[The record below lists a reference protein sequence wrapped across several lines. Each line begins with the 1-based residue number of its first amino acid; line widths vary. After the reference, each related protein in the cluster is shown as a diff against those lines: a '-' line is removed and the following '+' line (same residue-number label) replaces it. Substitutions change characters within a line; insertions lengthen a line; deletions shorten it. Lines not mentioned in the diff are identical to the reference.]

1 MRFTLMAINFVQDFR
16 GNKDQNT
23 IVFHK
28 LRTARFIRILPQS
41 WYGHVSMQME
51 FYGCPGRRII
61 LNLKQSPLPQGT
73 VIIYRQGGGGQWFLE
88 RSHSFQGE
96 RRRKVGRRLQSVE
109 RVPRKLLPMWEIIG
123 ILQSFMGGSGEHN
136 QSLPTTPPPPPPFSP
151 HQNPG
156 PLHTQK
162 KIIMI
167 IKKIEMHE
175 NNYNT
180 PQNIQPIRIQ
190 GRRYI
195 RRYYTQP
202 FHCAPQSTCRNVN
215 VENLILYFLLLH
227 FCNASDTSCM

>member
-1 MRFTLMAINFVQDFR
+1 MRFILMAINFFQDFR

-28 LRTARFIRILPQS
+28 LRTVFARFIRILPQS

-51 FYGCPGRRII
+51 FYGCPGGVSGFWRDRIVFRG
-61 LNLKQSPLPQGT
+61 K
-73 VIIYRQGGGGQWFLE
+73 
-88 RSHSFQGE
+88 

-136 QSLPTTPPPPPPFSP
+136 QSLPTTPLPPSSLFP

-156 PLHTQK
+156 PLNTQK

-167 IKKIEMHE
+167 TKKIEIHE
-175 NNYNT
+175 IIIT
-180 PQNIQPIRIQ
+180 CHRIYSQ
-190 GRRYI
+190 
-195 RRYYTQP
+195 
-202 FHCAPQSTCRNVN
+202 
-215 VENLILYFLLLH
+215 
-227 FCNASDTSCM
+227 

>member
-1 MRFTLMAINFVQDFR
+1 MRFTLIAINFIQDFR

-28 LRTARFIRILPQS
+28 LRTTRFIRILPQS

-73 VIIYRQGGGGQWFLE
+73 VIIYRQGGGGGQWFLE

-136 QSLPTTPPPPPPFSP
+136 QSLPTTPPPSSSLFPPPKPRS
-151 HQNPG
+151 
-156 PLHTQK
+156 LTHTK
-162 KIIMI
+162 KDNNDN
-167 IKKIEMHE
+167 KKGR
-175 NNYNT
+175 NT
-180 PQNIQPIRIQ
+180 
-190 GRRYI
+190 
-195 RRYYTQP
+195 
-202 FHCAPQSTCRNVN
+202 
-215 VENLILYFLLLH
+215 
-227 FCNASDTSCM
+227 

>member
-1 MRFTLMAINFVQDFR
+1 MRFILMAINFFQDFR

-28 LRTARFIRILPQS
+28 LRTVFARFIRILPQS
-41 WYGHVSMQME
+41 WYGHVSMRME

-61 LNLKQSPLPQGT
+61 LNLKQSPLLEGT
-73 VIIYRQGGGGQWFLE
+73 VIIYRQGGGGGVSGFWRDRIVF
-88 RSHSFQGE
+88 RGK
-96 RRRKVGRRLQSVE
+96 RRRKVGRRLHSVE

-136 QSLPTTPPPPPPFSP
+136 QSLPTTPLPPSSLSP

-156 PLHTQK
+156 PLNTQK

-167 IKKIEMHE
+167 TKNIEIHE
-175 NNYNT
+175 NNYNM

-202 FHCAPQSTCRNVN
+202 FHCAPQSTRRNVN
-215 VENLILYFLLLH
+215 VENLILYF
-227 FCNASDTSCM
+227 

>member
-1 MRFTLMAINFVQDFR
+1 MRFILIAINFIQDFR

-28 LRTARFIRILPQS
+28 LRTAFARFIRILPQS

-73 VIIYRQGGGGQWFLE
+73 VIIYRQGGRGGGAVVF
-88 RSHSFQGE
+88 GE
-96 RRRKVGRRLQSVE
+96 IAQFSKKGKRRRKVGRRLQSVE

-136 QSLPTTPPPPPPFSP
+136 QSLPTTPLPPSSLSP

-156 PLHTQK
+156 PLNTQK

-167 IKKIEMHE
+167 TKKIEIHE
-175 NNYNT
+175 IIIT
-180 PQNIQPIRIQ
+180 CHRIYSQ
-190 GRRYI
+190 
-195 RRYYTQP
+195 
-202 FHCAPQSTCRNVN
+202 
-215 VENLILYFLLLH
+215 
-227 FCNASDTSCM
+227 